1 MNIKLIAVLFFQG
14 LVIVNANRILRGVE
28 KTERPGDDHPHRI
41 LKAEKTERPNDDH
54 PKTI

>member
-28 KTERPGDDHPHRI
+28 KTERPGDDYPHRI

-54 PKTI
+54 PKM